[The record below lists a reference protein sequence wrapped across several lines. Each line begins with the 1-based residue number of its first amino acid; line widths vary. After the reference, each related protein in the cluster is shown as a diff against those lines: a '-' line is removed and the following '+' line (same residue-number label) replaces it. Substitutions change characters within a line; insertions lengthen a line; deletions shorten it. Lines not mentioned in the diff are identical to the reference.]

1 MPRRFHSDDEL
12 LAPAPFTKRLMAVVY
27 DGLISVAVLL
37 VTAWAY
43 TIVSGYLIGWEAY
56 ESMAEKGSIESD
68 PALTFVL
75 FLVLYLFF
83 GYFWTRNGQ
92 TLGMQVW
99 RIRIQNL
106 NGLAVSW
113 TQALRRYVAAAA
125 IMFIALLGAYT
136 LNAATLFI
144 TIPAI
149 VALFYPINGLSLTD
163 RASGSIVA
171 SLPKEQKPKA
181 QNRA

>member
-1 MPRRFHSDDEL
+1 MPRRFHPQDTL
-12 LAPAPFTKRLMAVVY
+12 LSPAPFIKRLLAVVY

-37 VTAWAY
+37 VTTWAY
-43 TIVSGYLIGWEAY
+43 TLVAGAVIGWDRY
-56 ESMAEKGSIESD
+56 EQMAEEGSIKAD
-68 PALTFVL
+68 PMLTFIL

-83 GYFWTRNGQ
+83 AYFWTRTGQ

-106 NGLAVSW
+106 DGISVSW
-113 TQALRRYVAAAA
+113 SQALRRYVAAAA
-125 IMFIALLGAYT
+125 ILLIALLGAYY
-136 LNAATLFI
+136 LNEATLFA

-171 SLPKEQKPKA
+171 VVPKEPGK
-181 QNRA
+181 

>member
-1 MPRRFHSDDEL
+1 MPQRFHSEDEL
-12 LAPAPFTKRLMAVVY
+12 LAPATFIKRLMAVVY

-37 VTAWAY
+37 VTTWAY
-43 TIVSGYLIGWEAY
+43 TLVAGYLIGWEKY
-56 ESMAEKGSIESD
+56 EQMAEEGSIKAD
-68 PALTFVL
+68 PILTFVL

-106 NGLAVSW
+106 SGISVSW

-125 IMFIALLGAYT
+125 ILFIALLGAFY
-136 LNAATLFI
+136 LNAATLFV

-171 SLPKEQKPKA
+171 NLPKETKKA
-181 QNRA
+181 